1 MDRQWPRRLG
11 YALAVVTLVVSLYAG
26 SSVAVAYNDYDVPCP
41 WQNATPLNIYFE
53 WGPNLIGSSSYTWRL
68 RFSDSVGDWN
78 SQGTKPL
85 VQWSSGAV
93 NRLDSYTAADNNY
106 GYASIAC
113 TGPFWD
119 RKMSSFYAYA
129 NSYYGPEYSWNDF
142 FMRSVTGHE
151 LGHGL
156 GLGHSYQYS
165 IMNTSRDR
173 YTLYRPQQD
182 DRNGLNAMYP

>member
-1 MDRQWPRRLG
+1 MTRTHLG
-11 YALAVVTLVVSLYAG
+11 FALAVIVLLGSLHNGTRSAM
-26 SSVAVAYNDYDVPCP
+26 AYNNSQVPCP
-41 WQNATPLNIYFE
+41 WTNTTPLNIYFE
-53 WGPNLIGSSSYTWRL
+53 WGPNLIGNPSYTWRL

-85 VQWSSGAV
+85 VQWSSGAA
-93 NRLDSYTAADNNY
+93 NRLDSYTAADGYY

-119 RKMSSFYAYA
+119 RKMSSFDAYA
-129 NSYYGPEYSWNDF
+129 NSYRGHEYNWDDF
-142 FMRSVTGHE
+142 FMRSITGHE

-156 GLGHSYQYS
+156 GLGHSTEYS

-173 YTLYRPQQD
+173 YTLYTPQQD
-182 DRNGLNAMYP
+182 DRNGLNAIYP